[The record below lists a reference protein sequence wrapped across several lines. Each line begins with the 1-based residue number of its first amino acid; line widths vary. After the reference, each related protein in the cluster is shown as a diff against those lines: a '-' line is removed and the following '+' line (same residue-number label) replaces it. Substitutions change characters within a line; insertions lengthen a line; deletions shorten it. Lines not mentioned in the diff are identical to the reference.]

1 MPSGML
7 CRCVDWWCAVGRRTT
22 VWQKL
27 EEQNPEFFKAYY
39 TRLKVKDQMELFN
52 TLLEY
57 QAQLLHNATRVANP
71 VRICGGALPVACRQR
86 RISIRIPLVNVNPS
100 GQQPPH
106 LRHVAVLCRLVQP
119 PARRVGLT
127 PPPHV
132 PVPHHP
138 FTA

>member
-1 MPSGML
+1 M
-7 CRCVDWWCAVGRRTT
+7 
-22 VWQKL
+22 WQKL

-86 RISIRIPLVNVNPS
+86 RISIRIPLVNVNPQRPTAS
-100 GQQPPH
+100 ASPP
-106 LRHVAVLCRLVQP
+106 RRRSVP
-119 PARRVGLT
+119 PGAAAG
-127 PPPHV
+127 
-132 PVPHHP
+132 
-138 FTA
+138 